1 MVLKTARTSYTL
13 YAMDLAAVFELA
25 DGPRKTA
32 ALVAWIQ
39 GQYPEGLEPVL
50 VGGAAVELYTGG
62 GYVTGDV
69 DLVGFVPKE
78 VAATFNAAGFVRK
91 GRHWLHEAGQV
102 FIEFPGETL
111 REGEQ
116 RARLRVGDLEV
127 TVVGIEDALA
137 DRLAAWQHWRSTVDG
152 VNAWLLW
159 TAQRSSVERARL
171 VERVA
176 ALGADAALGALLAFS
191 RRLGR
196 AHPSAEEIER
206 WANRGP

>member
-1 MVLKTARTSYTL
+1 
-13 YAMDLAAVFELA
+13 MDLPAVLELA
-25 DGPRKTA
+25 DGPKKTA

-39 GQYPEGLEPVL
+39 GLYPEGLEPVL

-62 GYVTGDV
+62 GHVTGDV
-69 DLVGFVPKE
+69 DLVGFVPRE
-78 VAATFNAAGFVRK
+78 VAAAFGAAGFVRK
-91 GRHWLHEAGQV
+91 GRHWLHETGQV
-102 FIEFPGETL
+102 FVGFPGERL

-116 RARLRVGDLEV
+116 RARLRVGCLEV

-137 DRLAAWQHWRSTVDG
+137 DRLAAWQHWKSTVDG

-159 TAQRSSVERARL
+159 TAQRSAVGRARL
-171 VERVA
+171 AERAA

-191 RRLGR
+191 RRRGR
-196 AHPSAEEIER
+196 ALPSAEEIER

>member
-1 MVLKTARTSYTL
+1 
-13 YAMDLAAVFELA
+13 MDLTAIFELV
-25 DGPRKTA
+25 DGPGKTA

-39 GQYPEGLEPVL
+39 GLYPGGLEPVL

-62 GYVTGDV
+62 AYTTGDV
-69 DLVGFVPKE
+69 DLVGFVPRE
-78 VAATFNAAGFVRK
+78 VAAAFKAAGFVRK
-91 GRHWLHEAGQV
+91 GRHWLHEKGQV
-102 FIEFPGETL
+102 FVEFPGETL
-111 REGEQ
+111 REGER
-116 RARLRVGDLEV
+116 RARLRVGGLEV

-159 TAQRSSVERARL
+159 SAQRSSVERARL
-171 VERVA
+171 VERAA
-176 ALGADAALGALLAFS
+176 ALGADAALRALLAYS

-196 AHPSAEEIER
+196 AHPSAEVLQR